1 MFYDKL
7 KKATYRLKRSSS
19 FYPYNTFQLRAKA
32 HPFDF
37 MMYSVPALTQAGFE
51 IYGEENIKSIK
62 INRNQP
68 RVRMNISSGI
78 DWFDLN
84 VMVEYGDQEI
94 ALKEIRKAL
103 KERHKY
109 IKLAG
114 DSIGEIP
121 EEWLKKYKHLWGL
134 AEEKQDGYRLSELHL
149 PLLESLLENSGEI
162 TIPPDLAER
171 QQRLRSFEQIKS
183 QPLPQG
189 FTGELRPYQ
198 KAGFDWLFFLREYKF
213 GGILADDMGLG
224 KTIQVLAYLQ
234 AQKEDQSSKSCTLL
248 VVPKSL
254 LANWQKEGARFTPE
268 LTFLEY
274 IGNTR
279 QKDTT
284 IFNDYDIVLTTYGTM
299 LRKRLCYAVSAFVI
313 SFWMNRRLLKT
324 PYPKVRRPPVYYR
337 RIIAYV

>member
-1 MFYDKL
+1 
-7 KKATYRLKRSSS
+7 
-19 FYPYNTFQLRAKA
+19 
-32 HPFDF
+32 
-37 MMYSVPALTQAGFE
+37 
-51 IYGEENIKSIK
+51 
-62 INRNQP
+62 
-68 RVRMNISSGI
+68 MN
-78 DWFDLN
+78 
-84 VMVEYGDQEI
+84 
-94 ALKEIRKAL
+94 
-103 KERHKY
+103 
-109 IKLAG
+109 
-114 DSIGEIP
+114 SIGEIP

-149 PLLESLLENSGEI
+149 PLLESLLEDSGEI

-183 QPLPQG
+183 QPLPLG

-279 QKDTT
+279 QKDTNL
-284 IFNDYDIVLTTYGTM
+284 FNDYDIILTTYGTM
-299 LRKRLCYAVSAFVI
+299 LRDAALLRSFHFRYIILDESQAIKNPLSQSAKAARLLQADYRLCMTGTPVENNTFELWSQFAFL
-313 SFWMNRRLLKT
+313 NPGLLGNLDFFKHEFASPIEGEQDEKAAQLLRSLVYPFILKAHQKT
-324 PYPKVRRPPVYYR
+324 GR
-337 RIIAYV
+337 AGTAAAQ